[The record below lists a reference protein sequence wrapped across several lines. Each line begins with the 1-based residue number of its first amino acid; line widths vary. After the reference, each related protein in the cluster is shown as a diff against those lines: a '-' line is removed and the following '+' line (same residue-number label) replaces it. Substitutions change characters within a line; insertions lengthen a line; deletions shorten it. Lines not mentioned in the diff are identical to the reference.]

1 MTKLKK
7 IAMFFLVL
15 VISSVCFAQSFDFIE
30 DVVNTKEVTFLQVAT
45 LVAQD
50 LNLIQ
55 NSVENS
61 EITKSLIT
69 SFPKLEK
76 ITQKYEA
83 NLENPIQ
90 VRDFS
95 QIICTCYNAKS
106 SLMYIIF
113 SSPRYA
119 FRQLIGSG
127 YFPMTMQPDAKLS
140 GVKALSVIADFG
152 EKAGE
157 TK

>member
-30 DVVNTKEVTFLQVAT
+30 EVVNSKEVSFLQVAT
-45 LVAQD
+45 LVVQD
-50 LNLIQ
+50 LNLVQ

-76 ITQKYEA
+76 ITKKYEA

-95 QIICTCYNAKS
+95 QIICTCYNVKS

-113 SSPRYA
+113 GTPRYA
-119 FRQLIGSG
+119 QRQLVASG
-127 YFPMTMQPDAKLS
+127 YFSASLQPNAKLT
-140 GVKALSVIADFG
+140 GVKALSIIADFG
-152 EKAGE
+152 ETLEK
-157 TK
+157 